1 MQSRFYN
8 KCCVSKTIKQLFF
21 IFYLVDCVNSTNV
34 TTTTTPMPA
43 TATAE
48 LFVNRTNQEEK
59 PLVGKSPDVRSGRD
73 LVYESMKM
81 RSGNWKPRSPDD
93 QV

>member
-48 LFVNRTNQEEK
+48 LYVNRTNQEEK
-59 PLVGKSPDVRSGRD
+59 PLDGKSPEVRSGRD